1 MIWPAIFT
9 LTFLTI
15 IFVTSIVGISSK
27 FKADKNYNEVACAAG
42 VIFDDFIYGNVSLT
56 TPKTYFKGVRN
67 IDTEL
72 RQMNNKITLLN
83 EEIAKLGS
91 SSSGMTDAMSKLTT
105 AKTSTAQIPSTT

>member
-9 LTFLTI
+9 LIFLTI

-42 VIFDDFIYGNVSLT
+42 VILDDFIYGNVSLT

-72 RQMNNKITLLN
+72 RQINNKITLLN
-83 EEIAKLGS
+83 EEIGKLGS
-91 SSSGMTDAMSKLTT
+91 SSSGMTDARSKINI